1 MAAGRRRGRSR
12 LAAVRHD
19 RGGQAAVELAL
30 ALPVVVVFLLGVV
43 QVALVARDQVAIE
56 LAAREAA
63 RAASVSAD
71 PTTAAT
77 MAAGRVVGL
86 VPIDVAVHIDGVTV
100 RVTVR
105 YTDPT
110 DVALIGAA
118 PRSRHAAG
126 DRGDGTGAS
135 RPLTRRCLR
144 SGVVVL
150 RFGWDQHHR
159 AGRVVEDVLADR
171 AEQQPTEAA
180 PTA

>member
-12 LAAVRHD
+12 LAAARRD

-86 VPIDVAVHIDGVTV
+86 VPIDVAVHTDGVTV

-118 PRSRHAAG
+118 
-126 DRGDGTGAS
+126 
-135 RPLTRRCLR
+135 
-144 SGVVVL
+144 
-150 RFGWDQHHR
+150 
-159 AGRVVEDVLADR
+159 LAPVTLQ
-171 AEQQPTEAA
+171 A
-180 PTA
+180 TAVMALEPPGH